1 MSETQF
7 FQTRIGRQYYE
18 VTLPELV
25 RQLHRMNDLLALG
38 VEMIEKQVD
47 KKPGGCRC
55 DDAGKLDS

>member
-7 FQTRIGRQYYE
+7 FQTKMGRQYYE

-25 RQLHRMNDLLALG
+25 RQLHRMNGLLALG

-47 KKPGGCRC
+47 KRPGGCRC
-55 DDAGKLDS
+55 NDTGKLDS